1 MRLTSVM
8 PILMR
13 HLSMELTSVG
23 LISEKHASI
32 ELASA
37 RLTLC
42 GLISME
48 LISVGVILSM
58 PFWLR
63 QISRE
68 QTSPVV
74 KIYGISAW
82 NLELKGAIQSDLII
96 TPDNEPIITVDNLE
110 VAQFIYLLINN
121 EKLRDVIDTIT
132 SKVVLILGRFTPER
146 EVVLYALKEEL
157 RKRNYLPILFKF
169 EKPNSRNTTETITL
183 LARMARFVIADI
195 TDAKSI
201 AQELGAIVP
210 HIPSVPVQPLLEYS
224 QNEYGMFES
233 MRDYH
238 WVLETYYYKSISEV
252 LASINEKVISPAEAK
267 VREILE
273 KRTSL
278 YQKA

>member
-1 MRLTSVM
+1 M
-8 PILMR
+8 
-13 HLSMELTSVG
+13 
-23 LISEKHASI
+23 
-32 ELASA
+32 
-37 RLTLC
+37 
-42 GLISME
+42 
-48 LISVGVILSM
+48 
-58 PFWLR
+58 
-63 QISRE
+63 
-68 QTSPVV
+68 
-74 KIYGISAW
+74 
-82 NLELKGAIQSDLII
+82 ELKGAIQSDLII